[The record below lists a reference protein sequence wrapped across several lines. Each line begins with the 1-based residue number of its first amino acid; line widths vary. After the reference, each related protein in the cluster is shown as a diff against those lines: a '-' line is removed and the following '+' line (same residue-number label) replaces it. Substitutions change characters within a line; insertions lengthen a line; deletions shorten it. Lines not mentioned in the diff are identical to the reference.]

1 LRSPEVAVPK
11 PAGTVRILLLGDSF
25 TFGLRVA
32 DNETFGRQL
41 EKRLRATYGSNS
53 IEVVSAGVIS
63 YCPLLEY
70 LQYRHHL
77 HVLEPDLVVLNFDMS
92 DVQDHMA
99 YSRDAVLGPDG
110 VPLFVTE
117 PSLRNQTPSA
127 MPKLLLFE
135 WLGRRVQG
143 LRGRVESTLQGVPFV
158 RDTDRYL
165 WTFDQGPE
173 LDAEA
178 RATMTPILH
187 LSRLLA
193 RDRIPMVLA
202 TYPQPWQVS
211 AEATPIPPIRDQYGI
226 GQHTVHLNDRPFR
239 KLEAFAAEHQIPFV
253 NATSAFRQDAT
264 PVTLFLGND
273 FHFTPRGHQ
282 LYADVLA
289 GFLADHA
296 LVKPQ

>member
-1 LRSPEVAVPK
+1 
-11 PAGTVRILLLGDSF
+11 
-25 TFGLRVA
+25 
-32 DNETFGRQL
+32 
-41 EKRLRATYGSNS
+41 
-53 IEVVSAGVIS
+53 
-63 YCPLLEY
+63 
-70 LQYRHHL
+70 
-77 HVLEPDLVVLNFDMS
+77 VLNFDMS

-239 KLEAFAAEHQIPFV
+239 KLEAFAAEYQIPFV
-253 NATSAFRQDAT
+253 NATSAFRRDVT